1 MSPEN
6 PVLIYSHDYAQG
18 LANTAALAAA
28 RVSATNGVVAGD
40 ELKRVRQR
48 LPANHNSHLAE
59 IIESAGNYAAS
70 LGVTSVQ
77 DVHSD
82 DLFDVLNELVARQKL
97 KVRVYDCTGLA
108 DRPNAAKAGEWAAT
122 GTPMVRRGCRKGA
135 ADGDVGEVDELARDI
150 AEADRAGL
158 QVMVHAIGARSNANI
173 LTAFECV
180 AATKGKRDRRFRVEH
195 AARMSPADIVR
206 FQRSEIIPSMQPYL
220 FYRGA
225 AAGDEYRRILDAG
238 TSVAFGS
245 DASMISLDPLLGIY
259 AAVNSGPRSIS
270 VYEAVKAYT
279 IGSAYAEFQE
289 REKGT
294 IETGKLA
301 DLIILSDD
309 IFTID
314 RSRIKDARVILTIL
328 DGKVVY
334 DNRSSI
340 MALRKEITEL

>member
-1 MSPEN
+1 
-6 PVLIYSHDYAQG
+6 
-18 LANTAALAAA
+18 
-28 RVSATNGVVAGD
+28 
-40 ELKRVRQR
+40 
-48 LPANHNSHLAE
+48 
-59 IIESAGNYAAS
+59 
-70 LGVTSVQ
+70 
-77 DVHSD
+77 
-82 DLFDVLNELVARQKL
+82 
-97 KVRVYDCTGLA
+97 
-108 DRPNAAKAGEWAAT
+108 
-122 GTPMVRRGCRKGA
+122 
-135 ADGDVGEVDELARDI
+135 
-150 AEADRAGL
+150 
-158 QVMVHAIGARSNANI
+158 
-173 LTAFECV
+173 
-180 AATKGKRDRRFRVEH
+180 
-195 AARMSPADIVR
+195 
-206 FQRSEIIPSMQPYL
+206 
-220 FYRGA
+220 
-225 AAGDEYRRILDAG
+225 
-238 TSVAFGS
+238 
-245 DASMISLDPLLGIY
+245 MISLDPLLGIY